1 MKRIVLLALLVVLIF
16 CMSACKQET
25 PLSQIQVGTSER
37 DIYEMGLRDSVLMTR
52 WPDYIFYQDG
62 NDFVVGEIERLGGD
76 SLENVVVKNL
86 TRIKAFKPKKDA
98 YLRLEKGMSI
108 VELVKTLG
116 LPAGAPWAVVALQFK
131 IFDDDNKWVAVSI
144 GLDDTVTSAQVVE
157 DFETVWEADFD
168 QEEAPETDVA
178 TTIITVIVSAA
189 VVGGSIGV
197 LLAQYRGKK
206 KEDIEE

>member
-1 MKRIVLLALLVVLIF
+1 MKRIVILAFLSVLLL
-16 CMSACKQET
+16 CMVGCSQET
-25 PLSQIQVGTSER
+25 PLSQIQVGTSEW

-76 SLENVVVKNL
+76 SLKNVVVKNL

-116 LPAGAPWAVVALQFK
+116 LPTGAPWAVVALQFK
-131 IFDDDNKWVAVSI
+131 IFDDDNKWIAVSI

-168 QEEAPETDVA
+168 QEEAQEMDDVTA
-178 TTIITVIVSAA
+178 IITVLLSA
-189 VVGGSIGV
+189 VVVCGSVGV